1 MPKLALSIAIAV
13 ALAIVGVAL
22 AGSAARTYTYRAAMS
37 PGGEVPK
44 PKAPA
49 GAKGAF
55 SATVTESG
63 STRTISWKL
72 TFSGLS
78 GKAVA
83 AHIHKGKAGVAGA
96 VIVPLC
102 GPCKNGQTGKVKIS
116 KDVADVLERGVAYVN
131 VHTSKNAAG
140 EIRGQ
145 IKLLNHVTSTTTN
158 PGTTTTSD
166 PPGYGGPPPGY

>member
-1 MPKLALSIAIAV
+1 MKLVLSIATGA
-13 ALAIVGVAL
+13 ALAIVAVAL
-22 AGSAARTYTYRAAMS
+22 AGSAATVYTYRAAMS

-49 GAKGAF
+49 AAKGVF
-55 SATVTESG
+55 TATVTESG
-63 STRTISWKL
+63 STRTINWKL
-72 TFSGLS
+72 TFRGLS

-102 GPCKNGQTGKVKIS
+102 GPCKNGQTGKLKAS
-116 KDVADVLERGVAYVN
+116 KNAADVLERGGAYVN
-131 VHTSKNAAG
+131 VHTAKNAAG

-145 IKLLNHVTSTTTN
+145 VKLLNHVTTTAPTTTD
-158 PGTTTTSD
+158 PGTTTTTD
-166 PPGYGGPPPGY
+166 PPPPGY